1 MVLEQVACSRDYI
14 KSYVERVVGDIFGDN
29 VERFE
34 FTGSFAGK
42 SWTPF
47 RPGSDVDVI
56 VWLRDARKGSRDLST
71 VERTNPKLLNVCG
84 HKIHF
89 LIYPSTL
96 TYSAMTT
103 THSSNPQTVK
113 ALIEDEFELER
124 LFKLQDS
131 LIEHKFPSNHIA
143 IHEYLISCAG
153 DIYREMTHKTPYFRY
168 IDEKWRALMKYCY
181 RLGGLTKGDYEEL
194 AMLMREPYYKPRRD
208 EYLRNLERLKAETIK
223 ARIDEKRKSVMLAAL
238 NMIEGLIR
246 WFESLDPYKYPK
258 AEMDALTDA
267 IANYFPE
274 QFYE

>member
-1 MVLEQVACSRDYI
+1 MPVYKCPKCGR
-14 KSYVERVVGDIFGDN
+14 
-29 VERFE
+29 
-34 FTGSFAGK
+34 
-42 SWTPF
+42 
-47 RPGSDVDVI
+47 
-56 VWLRDARKGSRDLST
+56 T
-71 VERTNPKLLNVCG
+71 VELPEGKYYCKVCG
-84 HKIHF
+84 
-89 LIYPSTL
+89 PSTL
-96 TYSAMTT
+96 MVRERVYGDYVTVKNVHGTFVVGEYATASYSGVIDYLRLYGVPDDIIEEYYPKIKTLRHGEALKIPK
-103 THSSNPQTVK
+103 HHSNPQTVK
-113 ALIEDEFELER
+113 ALIEDEFELKR
-124 LFKLQDS
+124 LFKLQDI

-153 DIYREMTHKTPYFRY
+153 DIYREMTHKTPYFKY

-181 RLGGLTKGDYEEL
+181 RLGGLTKEDYEEL